1 MSLLSDY
8 TAGRD
13 NNYNLLRALAATIIA
28 FYHSFYMALGPLMTD
43 DTYPA
48 LYQLSQIV
56 LNFFFVASG
65 FLIAQSFE
73 RRRDL
78 VSYIIAR
85 CLRLLP
91 GVFVLSVLV
100 CFVVGP
106 LVTDVPLADYFG
118 ALQTWVYVP
127 LTTAL
132 QPDALLPGVFASNT
146 NPDEIV
152 TAMWTLRYE
161 VVCYVGL
168 AFVGVFLGLQRSLKF
183 SILMGLFACCY
194 GVISYLTDLR
204 EIAGVNHLMHFGLS
218 FFIGMVFFVYRSTIV
233 LHWGIALGASLLAF
247 FAYQV
252 FGKAAEP
259 VVIGAMAYVVF
270 WLAYVPGGLLRT
282 YNQLGDYSYG
292 IYIYHYPVQ
301 QILMH
306 WIGGFSAVG
315 LFALSF
321 PLVVCLAILSWVL
334 VERPALKQLPR
345 FSAWLKAKL
354 PGRWQAARENV

>member
-1 MSLLSDY
+1 MSHLSAY
-8 TAGRD
+8 TIGRD
-13 NNYNLLRALAATIIA
+13 NNYNLLRVLAATIIA
-28 FYHSFYMALGPLMTD
+28 FYHCFFMALGPVMTD

-78 VSYIIAR
+78 VSYIVAR

-106 LVTDVPLADYFG
+106 MVTDVSIADYFG
-118 ALQTWVYVP
+118 ALQTWAYVP
-127 LTTAL
+127 LTTLL
-132 QPDALLPGVFASNT
+132 QPDAVLPGVFASNP

-168 AFVGVFLGLQRSLKF
+168 AFVGVVIGLQRSFKF
-183 SILMGLFACCY
+183 TILMGLFVCCY

-204 EIAGVNHLMHFGLS
+204 EIAAVNHLMHFGLS
-218 FFIGMVFFVYRSTIV
+218 FFIGMVFFVYRSMIV
-233 LHWGIALGASLLAF
+233 LHWGIAVGASLLAF
-247 FAYQV
+247 VAYQI
-252 FGKAAEP
+252 FGNGAEP

-270 WLAYVPGGLLRT
+270 WLAYVPGGFIRK
-282 YNQLGDYSYG
+282 YNQMGDYSYG

-306 WIGGFSAVG
+306 WIGGFSPVG
-315 LFALSF
+315 LFAFSF

-334 VERPALKQLPR
+334 VERPALKQLPC